1 MRILVTG
8 VCGLIGSHLT
18 EKLLKQ
24 GHNVVGVD
32 DLSFGTLDNIKKIKE
47 NKNFEFVKH
56 DLKIP
61 FINLFSN
68 IDVIY
73 HLAAFK
79 KAPPSKS
86 EYREGTDNLLKTSCN
101 DVMIN
106 NSKMMENII
115 DYIKQ
120 KNPKIKLLYT
130 SSSDV
135 YSNHKDLLE
144 SSPVEFGPPTIER
157 YSYALSKWFEEQLVL
172 NAYNE
177 GSINATVARIFGCYS
192 ERSKIGWSAGHVLI
206 FIDKA
211 LKNKDIIIHGD
222 GLQTRSMS
230 HVFDI
235 VNGLTSMI
243 DNFDLVN
250 GEILNLGSAEE
261 VSILDTAKMIINML
275 DSKSKIKFVEA
286 EKVHGKGYKDIQRR
300 YADTTKAKKLIGYK
314 ITIKLKEGIQLTTKQ
329 FAPNNDK

>member
-1 MRILVTG
+1 MKILVTG
-8 VCGLIGSHLT
+8 VCGLIGSHLA

-24 GHNVVGVD
+24 GYNVVGVD
-32 DLSFGTLDNIKKIKE
+32 DLSFGTLDNIKNIKE
-47 NKNFEFVKH
+47 DKNFKFIKH

-61 FINLFSN
+61 FINLFN
-68 IDVIY
+68 DIDIIY

-86 EYREGTDNLLKTSCN
+86 EYREGTNNLLKTSCN

-120 KNPKIKLLYT
+120 INPNIKLLYT

-135 YSNHKDLLE
+135 YSNHKDFLE

-177 GSINATVARIFGCYS
+177 GSIKATVARIFGCYS

-211 LKNKDIIIHGD
+211 LKNEDIIIHGD

-235 VNGLTSMI
+235 VNGLIAMI
-243 DNFDLVN
+243 DNFDSVN

-261 VSILDTAKMIINML
+261 ISILDTAKMIVKML
-275 DSKSKIKFVEA
+275 DSKSKIKFIEA

-314 ITIKLKEGIQLTTKQ
+314 TTIKLKEGIELTTKQ
-329 FAPNNDK
+329 FITNNDK